1 MRETSESEL
10 LTTHR
15 NSSDDIETG
24 ERLCSGIE
32 HGRYLGF
39 FGYYAPKKWPFG
51 QFR

>member
-1 MRETSESEL
+1 MRKTSESEL

-32 HGRYLGF
+32 HGRYLLTGHAVS
-39 FGYYAPKKWPFG
+39 GVQAA
-51 QFR
+51 